1 MTGDVTSRLGITPM
15 RRLLAALSKVAALP
29 TRSRYSCHLRGQ
41 ARSSPGARAPSPL
54 RASPPHP
61 QSELSAPLEG
71 RAGLRGISPIQQ
83 VPGAGSWLRCCLS
96 VTGACHPPP
105 DPALA
110 APGAHVFLEVGTAG
124 AGRWG
129 PGRKGPLVQAG
140 DPHTHTLCA
149 NPPSPNPILT
159 YCCFLSDSN
168 LVISSLSLL
177 TSFSS

>member
-15 RRLLAALSKVAALP
+15 RRLLAALSKAAALP
-29 TRSRYSCHLRGQ
+29 TRSRCSCHLGGQ
-41 ARSSPGARAPSPL
+41 AGSSPGARAPSPL

-129 PGRKGPLVQAG
+129 PGRKGPLVQVCKSSQPEP
-140 DPHTHTLCA
+140 DTH
-149 NPPSPNPILT
+149 ILLLLIRQQSRHLFSLPFNFVFVIVKFT
-159 YCCFLSDSN
+159 DSE
-168 LVISSLSLL
+168 S
-177 TSFSS
+177 